1 MEQPSRVG
9 YRPRCEAGKWRI
21 KMASECVMIMDTAGA
36 RTAAR
41 RADSGTGGAEQ
52 DGTKLRLW
60 LRMLTCTHLIG
71 TEVRRRLRAEFG
83 TSLARF
89 DVLAQ
94 EYVPGRELG
103 IFYYRYPGSKHGRI
117 FSVTDKR
124 VPVVV
129 GDGRRTV
136 ERLIL
141 GDSRA
146 VCMAARYLEAQAGR
160 LEEVPEAG
168 EEIRL
173 VELGTHCRGA
183 IFRDGS
189 TLMTDTPRC

>member
-1 MEQPSRVG
+1 
-9 YRPRCEAGKWRI
+9 
-21 KMASECVMIMDTAGA
+21 MASECVMIMDTAGA

-94 EYVPGRELG
+94 LDRAADGLTMGQLSRHLMVSSGNVTGLIGRLVHEGLVERRADPNDRRAQIVRLTPAGKRNFDAMVPVHFGWINELLAHMDQREL
-103 IFYYRYPGSKHGRI
+103 
-117 FSVTDKR
+117 
-124 VPVVV
+124 
-129 GDGRRTV
+129 
-136 ERLIL
+136 
-141 GDSRA
+141 
-146 VCMAARYLEAQAGR
+146 AALMD
-160 LEEVPEAG
+160 L
-168 EEIRL
+168 L
-173 VELGTHCRGA
+173 
-183 IFRDGS
+183 S
-189 TLMTDTPRC
+189 TLKDGLPRPDPTP